1 MSTARPE
8 IGWHDASGDHRAG
21 WLGQDGPPASVGTA
35 DDRIKAG
42 EALKRTRRGEA
53 LVWTGDYHNA
63 RQLLAAMGRRI
74 DAGRRG
80 PRRRDLASLF
90 RADREQK
97 RLEHLLL
104 GRILVQVDPGFL
116 LPLRRAPRVEAP
128 LAEALG
134 SGVPLPGVLPLRDL
148 LGMIGA
154 HEWRVKGV
162 PVPALGDGARV
173 FPHYGVF
180 APVRG
185 EYVGLVAQACERWP
199 VAGKLAHDIGTGSGV
214 LALVLAQRGAR
225 VVGTD
230 LEPRAVACALD
241 NAERLGLRER
251 IEIVQADLFPGGR
264 ADLVLANPPW
274 IPAQPL
280 GLLDRAVYD
289 PSGTVLD
296 RLVAAL
302 PERLTPGGEGWI
314 VISDLAERLGLRP
327 AGWLETLATR
337 AGLVLD
343 GVLET
348 RPTHSRALDASDPLH
363 EARAAEITRLFR
375 LLVA

>member
-1 MSTARPE
+1 MAPARPE
-8 IGWHDASGDHRAG
+8 IGWRDARGDHRTA
-21 WLGQDGPPASVGTA
+21 WLGQDAPPASVGTA

-74 DAGRRG
+74 DAGGRG
-80 PRRRDLASLF
+80 PRSRDLASLF

-104 GRILVQVDPGFL
+104 GRVLVPVDPGFL
-116 LPLRRAPRVEAP
+116 LPLGRAPRVEAP

-134 SGVPLPGVLPLRDL
+134 SGVPLPGLLPLREL

-162 PVPALGDGARV
+162 PVPALGEGARV
-173 FPHYGVF
+173 FP
-180 APVRG
+180 PIRG

-199 VAGKLAHDIGTGSGV
+199 VAGKLAHDVCTGSGV
-214 LALVLAQRGAR
+214 LAFVLAQRGAR

-230 LEPRAVACALD
+230 LEPRAVACALE
-241 NAERLGLRER
+241 NAERLGLRDR
-251 IEIVQADLFPGGR
+251 VEIVQADLFPGGR
-264 ADLVLANPPW
+264 ADLILANPPW

-280 GLLDRAVYD
+280 GMLDRAVYD

-296 RLVAAL
+296 RIVAAL

-327 AGWLETLATR
+327 AGWLETLAAR
-337 AGLVLD
+337 AGLLLD

-348 RPTHSRALDASDPLH
+348 RPTHSRTLDASDPLH
-363 EARAAEITRLFR
+363 EARAAEITRLYR
-375 LLVA
+375 LVIA